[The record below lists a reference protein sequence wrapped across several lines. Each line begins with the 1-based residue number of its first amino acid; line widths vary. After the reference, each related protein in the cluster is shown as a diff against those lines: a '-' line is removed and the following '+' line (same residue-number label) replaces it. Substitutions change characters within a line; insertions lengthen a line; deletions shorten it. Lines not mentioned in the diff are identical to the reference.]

1 MFQDD
6 ISEGN
11 EAKRKM
17 LAQLT
22 VAHMRIMLISHIE
35 REAVSFIE
43 ILSQVIKLQKI
54 HLGRNDW

>member
-1 MFQDD
+1 
-6 ISEGN
+6 
-11 EAKRKM
+11 M